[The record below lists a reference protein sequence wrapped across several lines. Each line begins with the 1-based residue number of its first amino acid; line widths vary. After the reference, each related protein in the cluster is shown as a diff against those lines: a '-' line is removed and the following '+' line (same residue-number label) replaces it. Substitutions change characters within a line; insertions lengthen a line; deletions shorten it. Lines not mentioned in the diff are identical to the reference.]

1 MLGKPISSLPTSV
14 SDGKLLDFVG
24 DERQED
30 GTNNLDWQTEEEREF
45 ERLEREVLEE
55 EERTIPAI
63 ADEKKPN
70 NDEGDGGHREKEGK
84 TKAVEVE
91 KYL

>member
-1 MLGKPISSLPTSV
+1 LLGKPISSLPTSV

-55 EERTIPAI
+55 EERTIPEI

-70 NDEGDGGHREKEGK
+70 NDEGDGGDRVEEGK
-84 TKAVEVE
+84 TKAVEVG